1 MNGSLLVAYCCTTI
15 FPCYMSLEINQSMQG
30 PNGHYDKDYRVGQL
44 PSLLGNMQIYNFPLT
59 AQAKLIA
66 CRLLYWLTF
75 QSRWKVESLTRN
87 RIFERTKQ
95 QNEEFFL
102 QNSTYFVSVVE
113 CFQKHKAWLPWQ
125 GIRSGLLLRTTL
137 DGKLWICFSKL
148 CQSVYCII
156 GIGNECDLFDSVDWL
171 ID

>member
-95 QNEEFFL
+95 QNEEFFCKTQHIL
-102 QNSTYFVSVVE
+102 FPSQSAFKNIRHDYHDKESDQDYFCEQLWTENYGFVSPNYVN
-113 CFQKHKAWLPWQ
+113 
-125 GIRSGLLLRTTL
+125 
-137 DGKLWICFSKL
+137 L
-148 CQSVYCII
+148 CIV
-156 GIGNECDLFDSVDWL
+156 
-171 ID
+171 

>member
-1 MNGSLLVAYCCTTI
+1 MKVGDLIVHENYLPSSRETKLKEETMNGSLLVAYCCTTI

-113 CFQKHKAWLPWQ
+113 CFQKHKA
-125 GIRSGLLLRTTL
+125 
-137 DGKLWICFSKL
+137 
-148 CQSVYCII
+148 
-156 GIGNECDLFDSVDWL
+156 
-171 ID
+171 

>member
-1 MNGSLLVAYCCTTI
+1 MKVSDLIVRENYLPSNRNQTERRNNEWFSFGSILLYYY

-75 QSRWKVESLTRN
+75 QSCWKVESFTRN
-87 RIFERTKQ
+87 RIFESTKQ
-95 QNEEFFL
+95 QKEENFCKT
-102 QNSTYFVSVVE
+102 Q
-113 CFQKHKAWLPWQ
+113 H
-125 GIRSGLLLRTTL
+125 I
-137 DGKLWICFSKL
+137 
-148 CQSVYCII
+148 
-156 GIGNECDLFDSVDWL
+156 LFPP
-171 ID
+171 